1 VPSAFDGAQFPPEG
15 GGDPVAVATPT
26 VCDVAR
32 DDDAA
37 LIRCNDETLLEGQ
50 AAPAGR
56 APVTAGGIPPV
67 GLPPAGPGAGAAG
80 AADDTRAKSRCA
92 LLSVVSN
99 STLIAM
105 KLTAGIATGSIAVI
119 SEAVH
124 SFLDLLAAFMT
135 FAAVRISGTPPDHDH
150 PFGHGKAENLAAL
163 FEAILIIGG
172 GLYIVREAV
181 MGLSGGRGLPSAG
194 PGVAVMFLSSLVNLL
209 VSRHLFKTG
218 RKYAS
223 PALVTDAWHLM
234 TDVYTSLGI
243 FGALLA
249 IHVARRIDPALDL
262 GFLDPVAAMCVSF
275 FIIKTG
281 WTLARDAMA
290 NLADHSL
297 PDTDLKF
304 IIDSIR
310 GGGPGIRGYRRLR
323 TRRSGPFQIVV
334 VDLLVDGRMSVSD
347 AHARGVEVARALSRR
362 FPRADVTFHLE
373 PLDEHETG
381 LGLEDPQEVRD
392 GEKWGDAPLVARAS
406 GPDATYETAGMSA
419 PAAGPIADAGVDAEG
434 AVAKAGAP
442 SGKGP
447 GR

>member
-1 VPSAFDGAQFPPEG
+1 M
-15 GGDPVAVATPT
+15 
-26 VCDVAR
+26 
-32 DDDAA
+32 
-37 LIRCNDETLLEGQ
+37 
-50 AAPAGR
+50 
-56 APVTAGGIPPV
+56 
-67 GLPPAGPGAGAAG
+67 
-80 AADDTRAKSRCA
+80 
-92 LLSVVSN
+92 LSVVSN
-99 STLIAM
+99 SVLIAL
-105 KLTAGIATGSIAVI
+105 KLAAGLATGSIAVI

-135 FAAVRISGTPPDHDH
+135 FAAVRVSGAPPDHDH

-163 FEAILIIGG
+163 FEAALIIAG

-181 MGLSGGRGLPSAG
+181 LGLAEGRGLPSAG
-194 PGVAVMFLSSLVNLL
+194 PGVAVMFLSSLANFV
-209 VSRHLFKTG
+209 VSRRLFRTG

-249 IHVARRIDPALDL
+249 IHAARLVDPALDL

-281 WTLARDAMA
+281 WTLARDAAA
-290 NLADHSL
+290 NLVDHSL
-297 PDTDLKF
+297 PDADLKF

-310 GGGPGIRGYRRLR
+310 EGGPGIMGYRRLR

-347 AHARGVEVARALSRR
+347 AHAKGVEVAMALSSR

-373 PLDEHETG
+373 PMDGHEAVTEGGGPG
-381 LGLEDPQEVRD
+381 LAAVGQG
-392 GEKWGDAPLVARAS
+392 GESTTAERA
-406 GPDATYETAGMSA
+406 ASA
-419 PAAGPIADAGVDAEG
+419 VSP
-434 AVAKAGAP
+434 KHGAP
-442 SGKGP
+442 I
-447 GR
+447 